1 MSINRSRDTDLT
13 RSLSFYIPVS
23 VSVNIGKPRNY
34 LCRCVTRYRVSQ
46 MGRGNRERS
55 FRYNLSRKVLACVR
69 STLLRSIIDKLE
81 VFPKYTEETCV
92 SRSTIGTRFECFTLD
107 ELSVKKEKKRK
118 NIFCRRESISYVMF
132 HDWIESSINNI
143 SFERKFITRMT
154 NSIFI
159 YKSHYVE
166 RGFCL

>member
-55 FRYNLSRKVLACVR
+55 FRYNVSRKVLACVR

-107 ELSVKKEKKRK
+107 ELSVKKKKTFSPDENQFRTWCFTIGS
-118 NIFCRRESISYVMF
+118 NHRSITFRSNA
-132 HDWIESSINNI
+132 I
-143 SFERKFITRMT
+143 
-154 NSIFI
+154 
-159 YKSHYVE
+159 
-166 RGFCL
+166 L